1 MPENTKDA
9 QAAVVETADKVH
21 EVKSGPVAEAK
32 LRHDFA
38 ETDYATPQEKR
49 QAATELADVNAA
61 RPDGSF
67 AQLHATEEPRVHV
80 ADEAHVSE
88 LKEEQAKALDKL
100 QGSAPANSPAGVQQ
114 EEDSAKARR
123 SAAQAEDARAS
134 GQDKGTAASKSAAQS
149 K

>member
-1 MPENTKDA
+1 MPDNTKDA

-21 EVKSGPVAEAK
+21 EVKSDPVAEAK
-32 LRHDFA
+32 LRHEFA
-38 ETDYATPQEKR
+38 QTEYATPQEKR

-61 RPDGSF
+61 RPDGSY

-80 ADEAHVSE
+80 ADEARVSE
-88 LKEEQAKALDKL
+88 LKDEQAKALESL
-100 QGSAPANSPAGVQQ
+100 QGSAPVNSEAGVKQ

-123 SAAQAEDARAS
+123 AAAEKSAAAD
-134 GQDKGTAASKSAAQS
+134 SKSAAQS